1 MINQNQPDAT
11 AVQPRTIN
19 WLAVLAA
26 ACVLGQM
33 ILLTAQ
39 PRLPGQPTSIRIMF
53 LGLAALCIG
62 SFALIYQVNV
72 RQSLI
77 FGRPLAAVAMVAGIM
92 LFAVPN
98 VKLYQWMKDRQFA
111 HMQAIANACLAY
123 ASENH
128 GVFPPSLAVLLKQK
142 AFPVTDLSD
151 PTNGRSPYVLPPDA
165 KKLSAQKFDQLIRQN
180 SDFRYVGAGVS
191 NAVKT
196 LPPAEL
202 SKVFILYKTAQLTGA
217 GGPMA
222 FADGSVRYIYGDQMA
237 QTLKVCNAVRRRMNL
252 PPLAFGGTATF
263 GNSAATTQK

>member
-1 MINQNQPDAT
+1 MTNQIQLNLTGP
-11 AVQPRTIN
+11 QPRSIN

-26 ACVLGQM
+26 ACVLGQV
-33 ILLTAQ
+33 ILLAAQ

-53 LGLAALCIG
+53 LGLAALLIG
-62 SFALIYQVNV
+62 SFALIYQVKV

-123 ASENH
+123 ASRNH
-128 GVFPPSLAVLLKQK
+128 GAFPPSLAVLLTQK
-142 AFPVTDLSD
+142 AFPVSDLSD
-151 PTNGRSPYVLPPDA
+151 PTNGRSPYILPSDA
-165 KKLSAQKFDQLIRQN
+165 KKLSAHKFDQLIRQN
-180 SDFRYVGAGVS
+180 SDFRYVGSGVS
-191 NAVKT
+191 NAVNR
-196 LPPAEL
+196 LSPAEL

-222 FADGSVRYIYGDQMA
+222 FADGNVRYIYGDQMA
-237 QTLKVCNAVRRRMNL
+237 QTLKACNAVRRRMNL
-252 PPLAFGGTATF
+252 PPLAFGGKTTFSHTAT
-263 GNSAATTQK
+263 ATQK